1 MKRSSNPKQA
11 APPAA
16 LVTGAARRIGRAIA
30 LDLGR
35 QGWRVAVHYHGSKR
49 DADGI
54 VAEIVNAGGSAQAFA
69 ADLGNTA
76 KASRLLGRAAA
87 ALGPLSL
94 LVNNAAIFERD
105 EPLTA
110 TPKSWDAH
118 LDINL
123 KAPFF
128 LSQAF
133 ARQLPAK
140 TEGNIIN
147 LIDMRVWRLTPHFTS
162 YTLSK
167 SGLWAMTQMLALA
180 FAPHIRVNGI
190 GPGPVL
196 PSPRQSAQQ
205 FARSCASTPLGRG
218 ASPEEIATAVR
229 FILASPAM
237 TGQMIALDGG
247 QHLTAPAGN
256 PTQVID
262 E

>member
-1 MKRSSNPKQA
+1 MKKSIRTKE
-11 APPAA
+11 PAA

-49 DADGI
+49 EAEQV
-54 VAEIVNAGGSAQAFA
+54 VAEIVKAGGSAQAFA
-69 ADLGNTA
+69 ADLGDAA
-76 KASRLLGRAAA
+76 KATRMLGRASA

-118 LDINL
+118 LDVNL

-140 TEGNIIN
+140 AEANIIN
-147 LIDMRVWRLTPHFTS
+147 LIDMRVWRLGPHFTS

-167 SGLWAMTQMLALA
+167 SGLWAMTRMLAQA
-180 FAPHIRVNGI
+180 FAPRIRVNGI

-196 PSPRQSAQQ
+196 PSPRQSARQ
-205 FARSCASTPLGRG
+205 FARACASTPLGRG
-218 ASPEEIATAVR
+218 ASPGEIVTAVR

-247 QHLTAPAGN
+247 LHLVAPAGN
-256 PTQVID
+256 PLQVI
-262 E
+262 EE